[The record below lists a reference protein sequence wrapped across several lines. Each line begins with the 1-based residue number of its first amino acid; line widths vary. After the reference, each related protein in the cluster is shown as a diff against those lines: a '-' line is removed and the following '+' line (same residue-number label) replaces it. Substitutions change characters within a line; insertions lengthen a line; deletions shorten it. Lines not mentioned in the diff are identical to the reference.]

1 MSEKRLEG
9 IAGEASLDATR
20 RELLMIGN
28 ALAVPMLFGA
38 MDAKAAPGP
47 LTPGPEIY
55 QSIGVEPVINCRGT
69 FTIIGGSAE
78 LPEVRAAMD
87 AATQY
92 FAQLDEL
99 ADAVGRRLAELTGA
113 E

>member
-1 MSEKRLEG
+1 MSETRPG
-9 IAGEASLDATR
+9 NIAGRTPLAATR
-20 RELLMIGN
+20 REILQIGT
-28 ALAVPMLFGA
+28 ALALPMLFGA
-38 MDAKAAPGP
+38 ANAKAAPGP

-69 FTIIGGSAE
+69 FTIIGGSSE

-87 AATQY
+87 AGLHA
-92 FAQLDEL
+92 AGGKPIR
-99 ADAVGRRLAELTGA
+99 AGA